1 VTLLSG
7 YCCKLTVWARSYF
20 KPFCEKH
27 LIGGTFSI
35 FSTVRHWMSSFSRV
49 VRNSPPPVTVRWSGD
64 EAVEVNGHLVV
75 LKSYQ
80 SHIHSSVTKLQDLI
94 DNQVLCGIN
103 LSDINICTKITA
115 DLDADN
121 STLHYSPLSHEM
133 SEWMDNPDSDKFSHA
148 ILLQNKLGLK
158 VGHSADG
165 SPKFSGHTQE
175 IWEWFAAVEEAWEL
189 LYCLYHVTSGLPG
202 RGTEESML
210 QWANSTTGRRHLF
223 TTDGAIQIIS
233 NYHKGT
239 ALTNTYKTIT
249 RLVLPQL
256 STIFLIL
263 LRIVRPFQLTLYL
276 QFGSKPTKGKK
287 PNHLSLGVIE
297 NYHTKIFIKNGRM
310 WNTRDQSEALRNWF
324 LQCFHA
330 PLGIRWYR
338 QFATALQRKWIL
350 ELPHD
355 SRILLMA
362 IADEQA
368 GHTGK
373 TSETN
378 YARKEGTSGDSE
390 SRIESFCAVSKL
402 WQRNLGFEV

>member
-1 VTLLSG
+1 M
-7 YCCKLTVWARSYF
+7 R
-20 KPFCEKH
+20 
-27 LIGGTFSI
+27 
-35 FSTVRHWMSSFSRV
+35 SFSRV
-49 VRNSPPPVTVRWSGD
+49 VRNLPPPVTVRWSD
-64 EAVEVNGHLVV
+64 DKAVEVNGHLV
-75 LKSYQ
+75 LLEEFRL
-80 SHIHSSVTKLQDLI
+80 HIHSSVAKLQDCI
-94 DNQVLCGIN
+94 HTQVLCGID
-103 LSDINICTKITA
+103 LSDIGIYTKITP

-121 STLHYSPLSHEM
+121 STLHYGPLSHEM
-133 SEWMDNPDSDKFSHA
+133 SEWMDNPDSDKFAHA
-148 ILLQNKLGLK
+148 IVLQNKFGLT
-158 VGHSADG
+158 VGQSADG

-175 IWEWFAAVEEAWEL
+175 IWEWFAAIEEAWGL

-287 PNHLSLGVIE
+287 PNHLSSGVIE
-297 NYHTKIFIKNGRM
+297 NYRTKIFIKNGRM
-310 WNTRDQSEALRNWF
+310 WNSRDQSELLCNWF
-324 LQCFHA
+324 HQCFGTS
-330 PLGIRWYR
+330 LGIRWYR

-355 SRILLMA
+355 SRVLLLA

-373 TSETN
+373 ASEGH
-378 YARKEGTSGDSE
+378 YARAEGTSGDSE
-390 SRIESFCAVSKL
+390 SRIKSFCAISKL
-402 WQRNLGFEV
+402 WQEKLGFKV